1 MRVLVVG
8 INYAP
13 DLIGV
18 AKYTTELCEGL
29 AARGHDLRVITAPP
43 YYPDWRVPAQYRS
56 RWYRNETLGDVAITR
71 APIYVPERPSGGKR
85 LLHHASYLLS
95 LSLPLLSAV
104 ALWRPDVVLAV
115 APSLLSAS
123 AAVLAARTFGTRSW
137 LHIQDLEVDAAFE
150 LGLLKNRALRKTMLG
165 FERMILGAFDRVST
179 ISPQMMRR
187 LEQKGLTADR
197 LRELRNWVDTTVI
210 VPGSQQTAFRT
221 SLGLKPTDIVALYS
235 GTMSNKQGLELV
247 LEAAAATKDEHPE
260 IHYVLCGNGP
270 QKAKLVQAADGLG
283 HVHFIDLQPA
293 ERLSE
298 LLNTADIHLLP
309 QLARAADLVM
319 PSKLSGMLASGR
331 PIIAMAEPGTG
342 IAAEVMG
349 AGLVIRPGDALALA
363 DSVRALAGNHA
374 LRARFGIAA
383 RLRAEQKWDRLAVVR
398 SFEHEFSLLS
408 KSGKPS
414 RESVATR
421 PAVAS
426 STKGSRMNGSR
437 TKSRRLPSS
446 LQI

>member
-43 YYPDWRVPAQYRS
+43 YYPDWRVPAPYRS

-71 APIYVPERPSGGKR
+71 VPIYVPERPSGGKR
-85 LLHHASYLLS
+85 LLHHASYLMS
-95 LSLPLLSAV
+95 ICLPLLSGM
-104 ALWRPDVVLAV
+104 ALWQPDIVLAV

-123 AAVLAARTFGTRSW
+123 AAVLAARMFGARSW

-150 LGLLKNRALRKTMLG
+150 LGLLKNRALRKRMLG

-179 ISPQMMRR
+179 ISPQMVQR
-187 LEQKGLTADR
+187 LQQKGLAADR
-197 LRELRNWVDTTVI
+197 LRELRNWVDTSVI
-210 VPGSQQTAFRT
+210 VPGSRQTAFRT

-235 GTMSNKQGLELV
+235 GTMSNKQGLDLV
-247 LEAAAATKDEHPE
+247 LEAASATGDEHPE

-270 QKAKLVQAADGLG
+270 HKAKLVQAAGGLRN
-283 HVHFIDLQPA
+283 VHFIDLQPA

-309 QLARAADLVM
+309 QQARAADLVM

-331 PIIAMAEPGTG
+331 PIIAMADPGTG
-342 IAAEVMG
+342 IADEVMG
-349 AGLVIRPGDALALA
+349 AGLLVRPGDAAALA

-374 LRARFGIAA
+374 LRAEFGIAA
-383 RLRAEQKWDRLAVVR
+383 RLRAEQKWDRLAIVR

-408 KSGKPS
+408 VSGKPS
-414 RESVATR
+414 RESAATR
-421 PAVAS
+421 PAVTS
-426 STKGSRMNGSR
+426 PINGGR
-437 TKSRRLPSS
+437 TQSRRLPSS
-446 LQI
+446 LRI